1 MLKGRQIYWHILLS
15 YKVTEVDDDLHDSER
30 LKELRMR
37 YDDLQRFITDWD
49 ALLLECREA
58 PDPKI
63 LES

>member
-1 MLKGRQIYWHILLS
+1 MLKGRQIYGHILHS
-15 YKVTEVDDDLHDSER
+15 YKVTEVDDDLHDVER

-37 YDDLQRFITDWD
+37 DADFQRFNTDWN